1 MMQQRH
7 YSKAKFVN
15 YRNTRATQNR
25 RSCVRTAAQAGGL
38 LERMK
43 GLFQQE
49 PSERVRKEYENRVA
63 AINAYAADFAS
74 LPDEQLRAEAK
85 ELQKRAQEEGST
97 SLDSLLPRAFALV
110 REASD
115 RVLGLRPFDVQL
127 IGGMV
132 LHEGNIAEM
141 RTGEGKTLVAVLPTF
156 LNALSGNGAF
166 VVTVNDYLARRDCE
180 WVGQIHR
187 FLGLRV
193 GLVQGYMSEQERKAA
208 YASDVTY
215 VTNSELGFDYLR
227 DNLAKSADELVLRD
241 FNFCIVDEVDS
252 ILIDEA
258 RTPLIISGPSDAPSD
273 KYKKAA
279 KIAEAFDRDRHY
291 TVDEK
296 QKSVLLTE
304 EGYEAAEE
312 VLQVSDLYNP
322 REQWALYIINA
333 LKAKELQ
340 KRDVNYIVRNGEV
353 VIVDD
358 FTGRTMPGRR
368 WSDGL
373 HQAVEAKE
381 GLEIQQ
387 ESVTIASVTYQ
398 SLFRSFATLSGMT
411 GTAATE
417 SQEFA
422 TIFNLDVKVVP
433 TNKPVNRTDHPD
445 VVFRNQ
451 NGKWKAASKEIKRMH
466 NKGRPVLVGTTSVEN
481 SELLAELLDEDDVPY
496 ELLNA
501 KPENVQREAEII
513 AQSGRVGAV
522 TISTN
527 MAGRGTDIVLGGNP
541 EAMARLKLR
550 EKLMPRITEP
560 PEDQGGVAMEEISK
574 KAGKKKNKKKQNPS
588 SAVNGTGAPS
598 AGNKWVA
605 EPSLFPAELSQ
616 DAQDTI
622 DTAVQAAEQ
631 EWGKQALDE
640 LDAENRLALACE
652 RKSPADDDAMVSL
665 RSAFDAALAEFK
677 RETDAEKEEVLEL
690 GGLHVVGTERHE
702 SRRID
707 NQLRGRTARQGDPG
721 STRFFLS
728 LEDNIFR
735 VFGGQRIQKMMDAF
749 RVEDLPIESGMLTS
763 SLDEAQKKVETYF
776 YDMRKQLFDY
786 DQVLNQQRERIYSER
801 KKALLADR
809 EEVSRLMEQYARDTS
824 DDIVD
829 ANLSPN
835 ETPNQWQLESLVSK
849 MVQYCYLLD
858 GRIEAESLREHAAQ
872 ANGAGADS
880 PAGEAGL
887 QAVKDVLQSECVSAY
902 RRKCE
907 MVDDVEPGLMQ
918 EAERFFVLT
927 HIDNL
932 WKEHL
937 QAMRF
942 IQQAVGLRGF
952 AQKDPLT
959 EYRLEGYNLFLEMLA
974 QIRRNAIY
982 NVYVFQPQQRDA
994 ATADSSSSNS
1004 GNGESVKVIHQ
1015 EKKRS
1020 SKHERSAETEKA
1032 GE

>member
-1 MMQQRH
+1 V
-7 YSKAKFVN
+7 SPSA
-15 YRNTRATQNR
+15 
-25 RSCVRTAAQAGGL
+25 GL
-38 LERMK
+38 LEK
-43 GLFQQE
+43 VKQTFQQD
-49 PSERVRKEYENRVA
+49 PAERTRKEYASTLASV
-63 AINAYAADFAS
+63 NAYAADFAS
-74 LPDEQLRAEAK
+74 LSDEQLRAETN
-85 ELQKRAQEEGST
+85 ELRDRASNGA
-97 SLDSLLPRAFALV
+97 SLSSLLPRAFALV

-115 RVLGLRPFDVQL
+115 RVLGLRPFDVQ
-127 IGGMV
+127 IVGGMV
-132 LHEGNIAEM
+132 LNDGNIAEM

-156 LNALSGNGAF
+156 LNALAGKGAF
-166 VVTVNDYLARRDCE
+166 IVTVNDYLARRDCE

-187 FLGLRV
+187 FLGLDV
-193 GLVQGYMSEQERKAA
+193 GLVQGDMDQDERRRA
-208 YASDVTY
+208 YASDITY

-252 ILIDEA
+252 ILVDEA

-273 KYKKAA
+273 KYTKAT
-279 KIAEAFDRDRHY
+279 KIAEAFERNRHY

-312 VLQVSDLYNP
+312 VLQVSDLYDP
-322 REQWALYIINA
+322 REQWALYINNA

-340 KRDVNYIVRNGEV
+340 KRDVNYIVREGEV

-381 GLEIQQ
+381 GLDIQQ

-398 SLFRSFATLSGMT
+398 SLFRSFPTLSGMT

-417 SQEFA
+417 SQEFS
-422 TIFNLDVKVVP
+422 TIFNLGVKVVP
-433 TNKPVNRTDHPD
+433 TNKPVNRTDNPD
-445 VVFRNQ
+445 VVFRNF

-481 SELLAELLDEDDVPY
+481 SELLAELLDEQEVPY

-513 AQSGRVGAV
+513 AQSGREGAV

-550 EKLMPRITEP
+550 EMLMPRITEP
-560 PEDQGGVAMEEISK
+560 PERSGDLAMEKLSR
-574 KAGKKKNKKKQNPS
+574 KAGKKNKKQPS
-588 SAVNGTGAPS
+588 KGNGTTASNGWAADP
-598 AGNKWVA
+598 N
-605 EPSLFPAELSQ
+605 LFPIELSEETQ
-616 DAQDTI
+616 QKI
-622 DTAVQAAEQ
+622 ESAVQAAER
-631 EWGKQALDE
+631 EWGKQALSE
-640 LDAENRLALACE
+640 LDAENRLSLACE
-652 RKSPADDDAMVSL
+652 RKSSADDDAMVSL
-665 RSAFDAALAEFK
+665 RSAFNDALKEFK
-677 RETDAEKEEVLEL
+677 RETDAEKDEVREL

-707 NQLRGRTARQGDPG
+707 NQLRGRAARQGDPG

-749 RVEDLPIESGMLTS
+749 RVEDLPIESGMLTN

-809 EEVSRLMEQYARDTS
+809 EELSKMMEQYARDTS
-824 DDIVD
+824 DDIVN
-829 ANLSPN
+829 ANLSSSESPQ
-835 ETPNQWQLESLVSK
+835 QWELESLVSK
-849 MVQYCYLLD
+849 MVQYCHLLEGQLD
-858 GRIEAESLREHAAQ
+858 
-872 ANGAGADS
+872 ANGLRTKAAKASGAGEEAA
-880 PAGEAGL
+880 AGEAGL
-887 QAVKDVLQSECVSAY
+887 QAVRDELQEHCVSAY
-902 RRKCE
+902 RHKNN
-907 MVDDVEPGLMQ
+907 MVEEIEPGLMP

-927 HIDNL
+927 HVDNL

-959 EYRLEGYNLFLEMLA
+959 EYRLEGYNLFLQMLA
-974 QIRRNAIY
+974 QIRRNTIY
-982 NVYVFQPQQRDA
+982 NVYAMRHFCGMKCVSQFKVFQ
-994 ATADSSSSNS
+994 SNS
-1004 GNGESVKVIHQ
+1004 QGPLFWCRVQEQVCISAAEGRHELKRGERV
-1015 EKKRS
+1015 ERRS
-1020 SKHERSAETEKA
+1020 GKQ
-1032 GE
+1032 